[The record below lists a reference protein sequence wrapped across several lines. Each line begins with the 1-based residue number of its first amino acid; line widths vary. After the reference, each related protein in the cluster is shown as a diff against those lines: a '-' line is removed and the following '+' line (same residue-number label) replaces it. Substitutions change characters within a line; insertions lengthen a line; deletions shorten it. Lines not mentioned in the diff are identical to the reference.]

1 MGTASGIIA
10 KVYLIGEGAGG
21 GPRATA
27 GDQAMAVSRNVS
39 KHKTT
44 NIVSSDLAM
53 LLLVP
58 KPKVTIRSTAPWT
71 SRVFT
76 IHMLNLSTFSNLHN
90 NNMLK
95 LNYEF
100 SAKCIFQ
107 LENQN
112 YEYITSTLGEVCSD
126 VSAKQCTSASDR
138 CISSNIRYKY
148 ILLKDLSNH

>member
-1 MGTASGIIA
+1 MICCSLGGDGLGTPSGIIV

-58 KPKVTIRSTAPWT
+58 KPKVTIRSTAP
-71 SRVFT
+71 
-76 IHMLNLSTFSNLHN
+76 
-90 NNMLK
+90 
-95 LNYEF
+95 
-100 SAKCIFQ
+100 
-107 LENQN
+107 
-112 YEYITSTLGEVCSD
+112 
-126 VSAKQCTSASDR
+126 
-138 CISSNIRYKY
+138 
-148 ILLKDLSNH
+148 